1 MESLINFFIFVHD
14 ETNEFFK
21 SMKIECFQG
30 DDEKLYQK
38 VARLVM
44 DPTILKENNNYPFK
58 TSENYRWFV
67 ASAKGNVVGFMPVEL
82 RNNSMILNNY
92 YVYGGNEQ
100 VLDSLIKAVIQANE
114 EALNLEA
121 VVLSRDIDVF
131 QRNNFDIIR
140 RWKLYVKMK
149 WQDQK

>member
-1 MESLINFFIFVHD
+1 
-14 ETNEFFK
+14 
-21 SMKIECFQG
+21 
-30 DDEKLYQK
+30 
-38 VARLVM
+38 
-44 DPTILKENNNYPFK
+44 
-58 TSENYRWFV
+58 
-67 ASAKGNVVGFMPVEL
+67 MPVEL
-82 RNNSMILNNY
+82 LNNSMILNNY